1 MWSRPLA
8 LALLLLPAPALAGVK
23 EKVAALAPP
32 GLVLVMDAKGN
43 ELVAQ
48 NTDEPFVPASVTKI
62 VTAWLAMEVL
72 GGDYRFETRFYL
84 DDKRVLYVRGGG
96 DPFLISEEL
105 APLATEL
112 VAAVGKKPITGIV
125 LDASYYPSNLRIPGI
140 EDTDEAYNALNSALA
155 VNFNTVYAVRSGN
168 KVRSAEKQTPITP
181 LAITQF
187 RLRGPNGSGRIS
199 LSQDPTVSLQYAGE
213 LIAAF
218 IERAGGSVKGKIST
232 GTVPEGLEPVYVH
245 RQSRTLSEIL
255 VELLRASNNYI
266 ANQVFLEIGGHRLG
280 GPVSLEKSLQVAN
293 EMLAAHGLAAAIHLE
308 EGSGISRNNHFTAR
322 GLAKVLE
329 LFAPHAD
336 LLHGHDG
343 GMNKTG
349 TMEGV
354 RTLAGYAD
362 TSSHGRVRFV
372 ISLTSNDG
380 EMRFRLLRAISPGC
394 KSRPPRRCFPTRS
407 QKFAISAYRISAGGL
422 RSPAG
427 YALRVHVQRIDRV
440 ARRHEQPVAV
450 AAAEADVGSAL
461 GQRDEADRLAGRIE
475 HLDAVER
482 RAHAPAAPQIA
493 VDVDPKAVGRFFF
506 FAVDEDAAIG
516 ELRSAVDHVEDI
528 DRASLGRALDD
539 IELRFVGRKGQ
550 SVRPL
555 DQPGGRDRRTPA
567 VGIEPVD
574 VEGQF
579 RLCLH
584 AQIIAGDAGGRIGE
598 PDGAVGLH
606 DHVVR
611 AIEPLAVEPIDQ
623 HRDGAV
629 ILGAR
634 DATA

>member
-1 MWSRPLA
+1 MQQRPRRSRHVSRSLA
-8 LALLLLPAPALAGVK
+8 LALLLLAAPALAGVE
-23 EKVAALAPP
+23 EKVAALAPQ

-72 GGDYRFETRFYL
+72 GGDYRFKTRFYL

-105 APLATEL
+105 APLATKL
-112 VAAVGKKPITGIV
+112 VAAVGKMPIAGIV

-181 LAITQF
+181 LAINQF

-199 LSQDPTVSLQYAGE
+199 LSQDPMVSLQYAGE

-232 GTVPEGLEPVYVH
+232 GLVPKGLEPVYVH

-255 VELLRASNNYI
+255 VELLRVSNNYI

-336 LLHGHDG
+336 LLRGHDG

-354 RTLAGYAD
+354 RTLAGYVD

-372 ISLTSNDG
+372 IALTSNDG
-380 EMRFRLLRAISPGC
+380 EMRFRLLRAVES
-394 KSRPPRRCFPTRS
+394 
-407 QKFAISAYRISAGGL
+407 GL
-422 RSPAG
+422 
-427 YALRVHVQRIDRV
+427 
-440 ARRHEQPVAV
+440 
-450 AAAEADVGSAL
+450 
-461 GQRDEADRLAGRIE
+461 
-475 HLDAVER
+475 
-482 RAHAPAAPQIA
+482 
-493 VDVDPKAVGRFFF
+493 
-506 FAVDEDAAIG
+506 
-516 ELRSAVDHVEDI
+516 
-528 DRASLGRALDD
+528 
-539 IELRFVGRKGQ
+539 
-550 SVRPL
+550 
-555 DQPGGRDRRTPA
+555 
-567 VGIEPVD
+567 
-574 VEGQF
+574 
-579 RLCLH
+579 
-584 AQIIAGDAGGRIGE
+584 
-598 PDGAVGLH
+598 
-606 DHVVR
+606 
-611 AIEPLAVEPIDQ
+611 
-623 HRDGAV
+623 
-629 ILGAR
+629 
-634 DATA
+634 